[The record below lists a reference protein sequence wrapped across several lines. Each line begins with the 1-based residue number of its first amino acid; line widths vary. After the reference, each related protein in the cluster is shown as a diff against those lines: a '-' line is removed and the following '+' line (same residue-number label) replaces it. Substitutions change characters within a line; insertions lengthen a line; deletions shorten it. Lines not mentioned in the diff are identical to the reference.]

1 MNTSPSLP
9 PRRFRWSA
17 LRGRVRR
24 RLAAGLVL
32 LMLAG
37 GHAIWA
43 ARHLSVR
50 GSDDGAFDQVL
61 VSAAR
66 SVTAIPNEAERFTP
80 QSDRELYLKAVL
92 TDQQDL
98 TFGMALFMLRM
109 ILTVTLGGLG
119 MVLLT
124 AASTEWEIRS
134 GDMMAARTHALDPTE
149 E

>member
-1 MNTSPSLP
+1 L
-9 PRRFRWSA
+9 RFRWSA
-17 LRGRVRR
+17 LRGRVGR
-24 RLAAGLVL
+24 RLAVGLVL
-32 LMLAG
+32 LLVAG
-37 GHAIWA
+37 GHAIWS
-43 ARHLSVR
+43 ARHLAVR
-50 GSDDGAFDQVL
+50 GSDAAAFDQLL

-66 SVTAIPNEAERFTP
+66 SVTAIPEDAERLTP

-134 GDMMAARTHALDPTE
+134 GISDCSAK
-149 E
+149 

>member
-1 MNTSPSLP
+1 ML
-9 PRRFRWSA
+9 
-17 LRGRVRR
+17 L
-24 RLAAGLVL
+24 LV
-32 LMLAG
+32 AG

-66 SVTAIPNEAERFTP
+66 SVTTIPEEAQRLTP

-109 ILTVTLGGLG
+109 MLTVTIGGLG
-119 MVLLT
+119 MMLLT

-134 GDMMAARTHALDPTE
+134 AAGPAPPA
-149 E
+149 

>member
-1 MNTSPSLP
+1 L
-9 PRRFRWSA
+9 RFRRSA
-17 LRGRVRR
+17 LRGRAGR

-50 GSDDGAFDQVL
+50 GSDDKAFDQVL

-66 SVTAIPNEAERFTP
+66 SVTAIPDEAERFSP

-98 TFGMALFMLRM
+98 TFGMALFMLRL
-109 ILTVTLGGLG
+109 IVTVTIGGIG

-134 GDMMAARTHALDPTE
+134 ETSSPLSGLDRLE
-149 E
+149 N

>member
-1 MNTSPSLP
+1 V
-9 PRRFRWSA
+9 
-17 LRGRVRR
+17 GR

-32 LMLAG
+32 LLIAG

-43 ARHLSVR
+43 SRHLSVR
-50 GSDDGAFDQVL
+50 GSDAGAFDQVL

-66 SVTAIPNEAERFTP
+66 SVTAIPEEAERFTP

-109 ILTVTLGGLG
+109 ILTVTIGGLG

-134 GDMMAARTHALDPTE
+134 DT
-149 E
+149 